1 MMLAGACRSLLP
13 GIRWTALLL
22 AVVGVGAVSVSGQP
36 ASAAKA
42 PTAAGSELGPP
53 PYPIWP
59 IPREARVLDD
69 RLLLTNAVIV
79 VPRGERRLQG
89 PGRLLAEIIEDEFGV
104 ALPIAEAEAP
114 KGRTPILVGEA
125 GAPLIAQ
132 AAGGSVSTS
141 SPGPEGYLLRVD
153 DQGVLVAGCDE
164 RGTLYGVSSF
174 VQLVHRWGHQ
184 SVAVW
189 KASVRDWPSLPVR
202 WVHLYIPG
210 QENLGFAPRYL
221 RDLLLRFKFNGLIL
235 EIGGGLRFETHPELS
250 VGWERTVKE
259 WYAHGE
265 TMPALKEGIPLGLAN
280 RFAASCHFGVGGG
293 AYIDKDDLR
302 RLADEARRLG
312 LEIVPEVQS
321 LTHSYYIASARRDV
335 AEEPEMPWP
344 DSYCPSNPE
353 SYRILFDVMDET
365 IDVLRPKRVHIG
377 HDEWRGGAMCPR
389 CHGKDPG
396 RLYAEDVLKIQRHL
410 AEKGLETWMW
420 GDHFVDGHNRF
431 GRRWSEGGPVAY
443 EHPDTSS
450 ARDILVAEKTSLHI
464 LNWSG
469 EEGDRMFQK
478 LGWPFLIGNFE
489 GTSEKDWT
497 GRVARARPL
506 GAEVSSWGALEE
518 FQLGKLQ
525 VPEALFSINLLW
537 SVHHPKREDALEEVA
552 RLLPGVRGR
561 LAATPPP
568 STQAVPVRFEVLD
581 VVDAFNHAPKGE
593 GWDLSGLRAGEG
605 YFVGLPFLVADP
617 ARRGGRSCVVV
628 SRRPGEEPTQVTLP
642 ISGRWASLVFL
653 HAATGPGRPT
663 THAGDQTHF
672 PRESSELLGFYEIRY
687 ADGLVANH
695 EIRYEENVGRWD
707 AGLDLLLYHARSVPA
722 GRLPDGRQAVLW
734 ASEWT
739 NPRPDVPIA
748 SVRMVGTP
756 GPSDAL
762 PVLFGVSA
770 VHKPRVEDYR

>member
-1 MMLAGACRSLLP
+1 
-13 GIRWTALLL
+13 
-22 AVVGVGAVSVSGQP
+22 VS
-36 ASAAKA
+36 
-42 PTAAGSELGPP
+42 
-53 PYPIWP
+53 
-59 IPREARVLDD
+59 DD
-69 RLLLTNAVIV
+69 RLLLTDAVIV
-79 VPRGERRLQG
+79 VPAGDRRVQA
-89 PGRLLAEIIEDEFGV
+89 PGRLLAELMEDEFGV
-104 ALPIAEAEAP
+104 ALPIAVGEAP
-114 KGRTPILVGEA
+114 AGKTPILVGEA

-132 AAGGSVSTS
+132 AAGGSVSPS
-141 SPGPEGYLLRVD
+141 SPGPEGYLLRVTD
-153 DQGVLVAGCDE
+153 EGVLVGGCDE

-174 VQLVHRWGHQ
+174 IQLVHRWGHQ
-184 SVAVW
+184 SVGVW
-189 KASVRDWPSLPVR
+189 KASVRDWPALPVR

-210 QENLGFAPRYL
+210 SPNLGFAARYL
-221 RDLLLRFKFNGLIL
+221 RDFLLRFKFNGLIL
-235 EIGGGLRFETHPELS
+235 EIGGGLRFETHPEIS
-250 VGWERTVKE
+250 VGWRRTVAE

-265 TMPALKEGIPLGLAN
+265 TMPSLKEGIPLGLAN

-293 AYIDKDDLR
+293 AYIDKEDLR
-302 RLADEARRLG
+302 RLAEEAGRLG

-365 IDVLRPKRVHIG
+365 VDVLRPRRVHIG

-389 CHGKDPG
+389 CRGKDPG

-431 GRRWSEGGPVAY
+431 GRSWSEGGPVAY
-443 EHPDTSS
+443 EHPDTSK
-450 ARDILVAEKTSLHI
+450 ARDILVGEKAPLYI

-469 EEGDRMFQK
+469 EEGDRTFQR
-478 LGWPFLIGNFE
+478 LGWPFVIGNFE
-489 GTSEKDWT
+489 GTSEKDWG
-497 GRVARARPL
+497 GRLARGKPL
-506 GAEVSSWGALEE
+506 GAEVSSWGAFEE

-568 STQAVPVRFEVLD
+568 STRAVPVRFQVLD
-581 VVDAFNHAPKGE
+581 IVDALNHAPKGE
-593 GWDLSGLRAGEG
+593 GWNLSGLRAGEG
-605 YFVGLPFLVADP
+605 YSVGLPFAVADA
-617 ARRGGRSCVVV
+617 ARRGGRSCLVVA
-628 SRRPGEEPTQVTLP
+628 RRPGEEPTQATLP
-642 ISGRWASLVFL
+642 VVGHWASLVFV

-663 THAGDQTHF
+663 IHAGDQTHF
-672 PRESSELLGFYEIRY
+672 PHESSELLGFYEIRY
-687 ADGLVANH
+687 ADGLVATH

-707 AGLDLLLYHARSVPA
+707 AGLDLLLYHARSIPA
-722 GRLPDGRQAVLW
+722 GRLPDGRKAVLW

-739 NPRPDVPIA
+739 NPRPDVPIV
-748 SVRMVGTP
+748 SVRIVGTP

-762 PVLFGVSA
+762 PVLFGVTG
-770 VHKPRVEDYR
+770 VEKPRVEDYR